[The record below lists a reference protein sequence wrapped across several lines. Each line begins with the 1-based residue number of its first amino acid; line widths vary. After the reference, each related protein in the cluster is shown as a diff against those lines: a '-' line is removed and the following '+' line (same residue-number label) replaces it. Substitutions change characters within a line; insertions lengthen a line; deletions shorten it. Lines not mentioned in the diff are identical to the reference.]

1 MAEAMPNTTN
11 ELTRGSRL
19 SRNTVLNLVG
29 QCAPLVVAIFAIP
42 LLIRGLGTDRFGV
55 LTLAWVVIGYFSLF
69 DLGLSRALTML
80 VAEKLGGA
88 GREQVGTLFMI
99 LLCPWVVRD
108 VLNIPEVLQPETLKV
123 FYLLGLSLTVV
134 ITSTCH
140 LWLI

>member
-1 MAEAMPNTTN
+1 MPNTTN

-19 SRNTVLNLVG
+19 TRNTVLNLVG
-29 QCAPLVVAIFAIP
+29 QCAPLLVAIFAIP

-80 VAEKLGGA
+80 VAEKLGA